1 MNFIPQDNRFMQA
14 MPPAF
19 ARFLNRAAK
28 VLRLILVV
36 SNDTASIV
44 TPVYLDAQALQWR
57 ETLVDCPEKFSALEL
72 SKGNQQKVA
81 FPMGRK
87 GYALKWGKK
96 FVRVFLC
103 HNQVP
108 CFDSCVRG

>member
-1 MNFIPQDNRFMQA
+1 MYRIASGYEGQQSRKIMRKCLICS
-14 MPPAF
+14 
-19 ARFLNRAAK
+19 ARAVRRSATSSIRRI
-28 VLRLILVV
+28 LRILGR
-36 SNDTASIV
+36 
-44 TPVYLDAQALQWR
+44 DAQALQWR

-87 GYALKWGKK
+87 GYALKLGQK
-96 FVRVFLC
+96 FVHVFLC